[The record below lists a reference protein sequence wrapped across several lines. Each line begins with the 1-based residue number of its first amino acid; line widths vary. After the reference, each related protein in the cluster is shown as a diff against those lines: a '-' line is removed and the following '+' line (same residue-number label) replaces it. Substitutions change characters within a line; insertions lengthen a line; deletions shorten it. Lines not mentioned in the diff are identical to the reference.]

1 MIGISSP
8 EVVLNLAF
16 PRSIGKPG
24 WAVLDQ
30 GLFAFANFVLNVL
43 LARWLSSNE
52 YGMFTI
58 AYTTL
63 LLLATFHTALLT
75 EPMLV
80 FGSGKYSKHLS
91 HYLGAVSLAHW
102 LGTGLFTILSLG
114 IGLFV
119 WNVGRPFEAQTIW
132 ALALSS
138 PFILFL
144 WLVRRACYVR
154 RSPHLAGYAGL
165 IYLLIMVVHIIL
177 LYQSEW
183 LTVPIA
189 YLILGTTSLVSGTWL
204 VIRLRIKFPP
214 LKREGL
220 VNDVGRDHWT
230 YGRWSIMTGVL
241 MWIPGQIIYFLLPIW
256 VGLDQCAGL
265 RALSNLIM
273 PYVLVCTA
281 LGTVLTP
288 SLVRAQG
295 KPNFRILIVKYLLFL
310 VGSGVLYWLGISLA
324 STTLIGWLY
333 NGLYIEYAHLLW
345 ILGGLPIFAA
355 IIGVFGAVF
364 RSLQQPAL
372 IFYSYLGSSTVSLTL
387 GVGLAA
393 TWGITGAVLALT
405 ISYATTAAIM
415 LGLHLRSISINQKSP
430 YTSTTWA

>member
-1 MIGISSP
+1 M
-8 EVVLNLAF
+8 NFAF
-16 PRSIGKPG
+16 PRSIGKAG

-30 GLFAFANFVLNVL
+30 GLFTFANFLFNVL
-43 LARWLSSNE
+43 LARWLSTNE

-63 LLLATFHTALLT
+63 LLLATVHTALLT

-80 FGSGKYSKHLS
+80 FGSGKYSKRVS
-91 HYLGAVSLAHW
+91 DYLGVVSLAHW
-102 LGTGLFTILSLG
+102 LGTGLFTILSLC
-114 IGLFV
+114 IGLFFWSV
-119 WNVGRPFEAQTIW
+119 KRPAEAQTVW

-154 RSPHLAGYAGL
+154 RSPHLAGHAG
-165 IYLLIMVVHIIL
+165 IMYLLIMVLLMFL
-177 LYQSEW
+177 LYQSEGI
-183 LTVPIA
+183 TVPIA
-189 YLILGTTSLVSGTWL
+189 YLVLGTASLVSGTWL
-204 VIRLRIKFPP
+204 VIRLRIKLLP

-241 MWIPGQIIYFLLPIW
+241 MWIPGQSIYFLLSIW

-265 RALSNLIM
+265 RALANLIM

-288 SLVRAQG
+288 SLVRALG
-295 KPNFRILIVKYLLFL
+295 KPNFRIITVKYLLFL
-310 VGSGVLYWLGISLA
+310 VGGGVLNWLVIGLA
-324 STTLIGWLY
+324 STTLIKWLY
-333 NGLYIEYAHLLW
+333 NGLYTEYAHLLW
-345 ILGGLPIFAA
+345 ILGGLPVFAA
-355 IIGVFGAVF
+355 IIGVFGAVL

-372 IFYSYLGSSTVSLTL
+372 IFWSYVISSIFALTI
-387 GVGLAA
+387 GIGLIAK
-393 TWGITGAVLALT
+393 WGITGAIFAMM
-405 ISYATTAAIM
+405 ISYVTSATVMVALYFWFSASREGGARQCFTHWQEQ
-415 LGLHLRSISINQKSP
+415 LK
-430 YTSTTWA
+430 

>member
-1 MIGISSP
+1 
-8 EVVLNLAF
+8 LNFAF
-16 PRSIGKPG
+16 RRSIGKPG
-24 WAVLDQ
+24 WAILDQ
-30 GLFAFANFVLNVL
+30 GLFALANFVLNVL

-63 LLLATFHTALLT
+63 LLVATFHTALLT

-80 FGSGKYSKHLS
+80 FGSGKYSNQLS
-91 HYLGAVSLAHW
+91 YYFGVVSLAHW

-114 IGLFV
+114 IGLFF
-119 WNVGRPFEAQTIW
+119 WNVGRLFEAQTVW

-154 RSPHLAGYAGL
+154 MSPHLAGYAGMM
-165 IYLLIMVVHIIL
+165 YLLVIVISIL
-177 LYQSEW
+177 LLFQSEM
-183 LTVPIA
+183 LTGPIA
-189 YLILGTTSLVSGTWL
+189 LLVLGTASLTSGTWL
-204 VIRLRIKFPP
+204 VIRLRIKLPP
-214 LKREGL
+214 LEREGL
-220 VNDVGRDHWT
+220 VADVGRDHWN

-265 RALSNLIM
+265 RALVNLIM

-281 LGTVLTP
+281 LGTILTP

-295 KPNFRILIVKYLLFL
+295 KPHFWILTFKYLFFL
-310 VGSGVLYWLGISLA
+310 VGGGVLYWLGIGLA
-324 STTLIGWLY
+324 SLTLIRWLY
-333 NGLYIEYAHLLW
+333 NGLYIEYADFLW
-345 ILGGLPIFAA
+345 ILGGLPIFSA
-355 IIGVFGAVF
+355 IIGVFGAVL

-372 IFYSYLGSSTVSLTL
+372 IFWSHVSSS
-387 GVGLAA
+387 
-393 TWGITGAVLALT
+393 IFALT
-405 ISYATTAAIM
+405 IG
-415 LGLHLRSISINQKSP
+415 LGLVAKWGISGAVFAMMITYAISAAVMVALYFRFSSGREGVARQCFTRWQEQLK
-430 YTSTTWA
+430 